1 MGRLLA
7 IRLAAALVAL
17 VLGAGC
23 AARWAYR
30 QGQEA
35 RDRGEWDLAV
45 ARYTKAANKDPNN
58 IAYKIALETAKVQ
71 ASRVHYDL
79 GRRAIAAND
88 WPKAAEELE
97 IASKYDPQNRAASD
111 DLANVRRRMQRQEA
125 EQRDREEFEA
135 RRARAQAA
143 ARVPVPVLS
152 PRAQDK
158 IRVQLKD
165 SLLRTVFETLGK
177 LANVNVLFDEAFPNT
192 KRVDVNLTGVTFQE
206 ALDQLTFANRLF
218 YKVVDPN
225 TIIIVPETRQKRLAY
240 DELLLRTFYLQN
252 AEVND
257 TVNLVKSLA
266 KPTGV
271 VGNVGLGAITVVG
284 TIEQVA
290 MAERII
296 DLNDKPRGEVM
307 VEVQILE
314 VDRSRLKQWGIALSN
329 YQVAATLSPTGQANE
344 VSGGTLNIRPQFLSS
359 LNQAD
364 WVLSLPST
372 LLVRFLQNDS
382 TSRILAAPRLR
393 AAEGKP
399 TELRIGTEV
408 PIPVTSYTVGLSGGV
423 SGGYLPA
430 TSFNYRNVGVN
441 LTLTPRVSANGDIQ
455 LEMVAEFSSLGTN
468 QNVGSES
475 NPILVPTFNTR
486 NVKGLLRL
494 RDGETGLIGGMLQSN
509 EITSFAGALGIDNVP
524 VIGKLFGNRSK
535 KRDEMEVLMSITP
548 RIVRGPRI
556 TEEDLAPMRVG
567 TSEVAHVEGARPP
580 LFAPEAPGAGNAGA
594 PAGGS
599 AGGTNPPA
607 GTLPVFPVGP
617 PPPAPGGSVP
627 QSGTPGSAAP
637 GATPGTTPGPAPGV
651 VPPGTTVP
659 PGITVPGTST
669 PNTTPNTT
677 PTTPGMTTP
686 GATTPGTTTPGTT
699 TPGNPPAPTTPPGT
713 TAPPPGATTP
723 PTSGGVSATP
733 AVGTGGLS
741 AAAAP
746 GAALTAPSATAL
758 FSPTEVSLRAGQSGG
773 VAIVLVG
780 ARDVQSIDM
789 TVSYDPSVVHVTDVQ
804 AGSLLTL
811 DGSPVGKQQALEVG
825 TVRVR
830 LTRAAGAS
838 GSGAVAALT
847 VRGLKAGSAVLGV
860 ESLTV
865 GRVGGATEQPAL
877 PPPARVVVAP

>member
-1 MGRLLA
+1 MGRLRA
-7 IRLAAALVAL
+7 IRLGAALVAL
-17 VLGAGC
+17 LLGSGC

-45 ARYTKAANKDPNN
+45 ARYTKAADKDPNN

-79 GRRAIAAND
+79 ARRAIAAND

-97 IASKYDPQNRAASD
+97 IASKYDPQNRAAVD
-111 DLANVRRRMQRQEA
+111 DLANVRRRMLRQEA

-143 ARVPVPVLS
+143 ARLPVPVLS

-158 IRVQLKD
+158 IRLQFKATNP
-165 SLLRTVFETLGK
+165 RTVFETLGK
-177 LANVNVLFDEAFPNT
+177 LANVNVLFDETFPAN
-192 KRVDVNLTGVTFQE
+192 KSVDVNLTGVTFQE

-225 TIIIVPETRQKRLAY
+225 TIIIVPENRQKRLAY

-284 TIEQVA
+284 TVEQVA

-314 VDRSRLKQWGIALSN
+314 VDRNRLKQWGIDLSN
-329 YQVAATLSPTGQANE
+329 YQVAATLSPTGAAGE
-344 VSGGTLNIRPQFLSS
+344 LSGAPGSAGNVLNIRPQFLSS

-372 LLVRFLQNDS
+372 IFVRFLQNDS

-408 PIPVTSYTVGLSGGV
+408 PIPVTSYTVGLNGGAT
-423 SGGYLPA
+423 GGYLPA

-509 EITSFAGALGIDNVP
+509 EVTSFAGALGIDSVP

-567 TSEVAHVEGARPP
+567 TQEVPHVEGARPP
-580 LFAPEAPGAGNAGA
+580 LFAPEAPA
-594 PAGGS
+594 
-599 AGGTNPPA
+599 A
-607 GTLPVFPVGP
+607 GT
-617 PPPAPGGSVP
+617 
-627 QSGTPGSAAP
+627 
-637 GATPGTTPGPAPGV
+637 GA
-651 VPPGTTVP
+651 
-659 PGITVPGTST
+659 PGTS
-669 PNTTPNTT
+669 
-677 PTTPGMTTP
+677 
-686 GATTPGTTTPGTT
+686 GA
-699 TPGNPPAPTTPPGT
+699 A
-713 TAPPPGATTP
+713 PGATTP
-723 PTSGGVSATP
+723 PTSSGALPATALPEAAAATTPPATTTAGPLPTVSAT
-733 AVGTGGLS
+733 
-741 AAAAP
+741 AP
-746 GAALTAPSATAL
+746 GTDNRPPAAL
-758 FSPTEVSLRAGQSGG
+758 FSPTEISLRAGQSGG
-773 VAIVLVG
+773 VAVVLVG

-789 TVSYDPSVVHVTDVQ
+789 TVSYDPSVLQVTDVS

-811 DGSPVGKQQALEVG
+811 DGSPVGKQQALEAG
-825 TVRVR
+825 TLRVR

-838 GSGAVAALT
+838 GSGAVAALS
-847 VRGLKAGSAVLGV
+847 VRGLKPGSAVLSV

-865 GRVGGATEQPAL
+865 GRAGGATEQPAL
-877 PPPARVVVAP
+877 PAPARAVVTP